1 MRFRIEYA
9 QIDLLVWLLCVHD
22 DGGLGA
28 GPDIEPCDLAALWA
42 GGSAGGTLVKNSSRC
57 EQCQA
62 SRGNLPYGSVSV
74 RVAALA

>member
-1 MRFRIEYA
+1 MQMNKSFWIIPHKLAGR
-9 QIDLLVWLLCVHD
+9 
-22 DGGLGA
+22 A

-42 GGSAGGTLVKNSSRC
+42 GGGAGGTLVKNSSRC

-62 SRGNLPYGSVSV
+62 SRGDLPYGSISV